1 MNEWLKL
8 AATRAVVSRALR
20 IAALVGTILVVI
32 NQGEVIIAGELT
44 PKTIIQITLTY
55 MVPYLVATYAAV
67 EAMRSSK
74 ARD

>member
-8 AATRAVVSRALR
+8 AATRPMVSRALR
-20 IAALVGTILVVI
+20 IAALVGTILVAI